1 MKTVLGRR
9 RRQAGNA
16 MMELAIG
23 VSILSAAFTGTFQ
36 FGYTFYRYDNLQTA
50 VNNGA
55 HYAALLAWDSTDGT
69 MTTAYKTAVQNMVA
83 FGDPTG
89 TTTTPVLPNL
99 KASNVTVTANG
110 QSGTGPQP
118 PVSITVA
125 ITDYKIDS
133 VFGTMTC
140 SNRPSVTYPFQGFV
154 TDGY

>member
-55 HYAALLAWDSTDGT
+55 HYAALLAWTSTDGT
-69 MTTAYKTAVQNMVA
+69 MPTAYSTAVKNMVVY
-83 FGDPTG
+83 GDPTG
-89 TTTTPVLPNL
+89 ATTTPVLPGL
-99 KASNVTVTANG
+99 ATTNVTVTANG

-118 PVSITVA
+118 PVSVTVA
-125 ITDYKIDS
+125 ITNYTINS
-133 VFGTMTC
+133 IFGTMTC